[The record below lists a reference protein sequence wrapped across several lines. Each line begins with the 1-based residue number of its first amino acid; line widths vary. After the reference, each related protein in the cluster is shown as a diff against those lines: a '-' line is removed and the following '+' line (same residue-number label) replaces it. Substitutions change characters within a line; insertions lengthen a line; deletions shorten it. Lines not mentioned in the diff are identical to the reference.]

1 MTKERSIQVYRL
13 LLKAIDR
20 NITRHNANTQWRR
33 FAIEEFRK
41 NAILSEHN
49 KLDNLVDTAQDYAFL
64 IDSIREHKELLESYN
79 IGIDIKDREKGMQQ
93 RAAAH
98 VGLQIPERYKEKD
111 DD

>member
-1 MTKERSIQVYRL
+1 MSKERSIQVFRL

-33 FAIEEFRK
+33 FAIEEFRE
-41 NAILSEHN
+41 NATLSDYS
-49 KLDNLVDTAQDYAFL
+49 KLDNLLDTAQNYSVL

-79 IGIDIKDREKGMQQ
+79 IGIDIKDREKDMQQ

-98 VGLQIPERYKEKD
+98 VGLRIPERYKDKD